1 MIESATEFLR
11 IGYDREADVL
21 YLSIGEP
28 RKGMEYR
35 EVGDGVILRIDPVTE
50 KIVGLTVVDFVR
62 KFSGVT
68 QIAQV
73 PVTGEFV
80 PVDDQLSLSPHSVL

>member
-1 MIESATEFLR
+1 MIMHSEESLR

-21 YLSIGEP
+21 YLSLGEP
-28 RKGMEYR
+28 RKRMEYR
-35 EVGDGVILRIDPVTE
+35 EVGNGVILRVDPETE

-62 KFSGVT
+62 NFSGVA

-73 PVTGEFV
+73 PVTGEFI
-80 PVDDQLSLSPHSVL
+80 PA

>member
-1 MIESATEFLR
+1 MKTIEPSKESLR

-21 YLSIGEP
+21 YLSLGEP
-28 RKGMEYR
+28 CKGMEYR
-35 EVGDGVILRIDPVTE
+35 EVGNGIILRIDPETG

-62 KFSGVT
+62 NFSNVA

-73 PVTGEFV
+73 PVTGEFI
-80 PVDDQLSLSPHSVL
+80 PAWSAQ